1 MIDIPMITLG
11 RLSAEN
17 HSFQWVNILYPY
29 LRSDIKTIIQ
39 SLGYTDTSGECPDFE
54 ADYLLHSADKI
65 VSKSAWLGFFIRS
78 SGGFY
83 PDEAFMEANF
93 PDPIHDVDPDLV
105 MYAVYKF
112 NGQCADNIKKVYDA
126 YMGTY
131 NPLHN
136 YDMVEDEDYKP
147 LVKETITNKTKSDT
161 NTSTDVYGFNSASP
175 VPSGKSNV
183 NQLEANN
190 VNTIETTYDGAVNNT
205 HKTRKGNIG
214 VMSTQD
220 LIKQELELRKLEIIN
235 LIFEGID
242 SVLTQSVYR

>member
-1 MIDIPMITLG
+1 MIDIPMVTLG
-11 RLSAEN
+11 YLSAE
-17 HSFQWVNILYPY
+17 HSFPFAGNLLYPY
-29 LRSDIKTIIQ
+29 LRADIKVIVQ
-39 SLGYTDTSGECPDFE
+39 ALGYAESSGECMDFE
-54 ADYLLHSADKI
+54 VDYLAHSADKI
-65 VSKSAWLGFFIRS
+65 VSKTAWLRYLIHAN
-78 SGGFY
+78 SGAY
-83 PDEAFMEANF
+83 PSEAFMESNF
-93 PDPIHDVDPDLV
+93 PDPIHDIDEDLF
-105 MYAVYKF
+105 MYAIDEF
-112 NGQCADNIKKVYDA
+112 NHDCADNIKKVYDA

-131 NPLHN
+131 NPLNN

-190 VNTIETTYDGAVNNT
+190 VNTIETSYDGAVNNT

-235 LIFEGID
+235 LIFDGID